1 MPKKNI
7 DFTIL
12 ALGIAILIAVLA
24 SSCSREPLQLH
35 YYNAYSPLYNEY
47 FVISSDRELKAKD
60 VVWFDDK
67 AQAVDYAT
75 PYVARIISPYKK

>member
-12 ALGIAILIAVLA
+12 ALGLAILIAVLA

-35 YYNAYSPLYNEY
+35 YYNAYSPLFNEY
-47 FVISSDRELKAKD
+47 FVVASDRELNAND
-60 VVWFDDK
+60 VVWFDDNS
-67 AQAVDYAT
+67 QVTDYAT
-75 PYVARIISPYKK
+75 PYVATIVSHYKK